1 MNSRTGIGV
10 RLLGC
15 EWRNRRPRRRRIARA
30 LLLSMALS
38 LAHAVFGAH
47 SPQVLAADA
56 APATGSASA
65 APATPAVEEWLN
77 QSVRLRET
85 LQAMSR
91 PSADGKPSGEIRAG
105 AEVKAIGLVADKH
118 WVEIELPDHSLAYV
132 PQEAI
137 EYEGNPA
144 VPAPAPD
151 HQRAASPVSPAPPT
165 SASTAS
171 SAPPAAAAHA
181 PGPEVLAASAPG
193 AIRGK
198 IAGVP
203 NSATLVVGDQ
213 RLRLSGIDP
222 GPVEVLG
229 PFESWVRGQGD
240 IACEPDAQTGRYH
253 CFTSGGVDVAEA
265 AILNGAG
272 RVGDGATPEYR
283 DSETQ
288 ARTAKRGLWGQP

>member
-105 AEVKAIGLVADKH
+105 AEVKAIGLVAD
-118 WVEIELPDHSLAYV
+118 
-132 PQEAI
+132 
-137 EYEGNPA
+137 
-144 VPAPAPD
+144 
-151 HQRAASPVSPAPPT
+151 
-165 SASTAS
+165 
-171 SAPPAAAAHA
+171 
-181 PGPEVLAASAPG
+181 
-193 AIRGK
+193 
-198 IAGVP
+198 
-203 NSATLVVGDQ
+203 
-213 RLRLSGIDP
+213 
-222 GPVEVLG
+222 
-229 PFESWVRGQGD
+229 
-240 IACEPDAQTGRYH
+240 
-253 CFTSGGVDVAEA
+253 
-265 AILNGAG
+265 
-272 RVGDGATPEYR
+272 
-283 DSETQ
+283 
-288 ARTAKRGLWGQP
+288 